1 MAALKA
7 KLKRRRVA
15 VLGTGSIGMRHLRIL
30 RALGGVEPIA
40 VPARASRRAALEKD
54 GYLTAASPVEAAAL
68 GARSCV
74 IATDTG
80 RHLSD
85 GLAALACGMDVLME
99 KPLTPGA
106 RDAARL
112 VAAAKKA
119 RRRVFVACV
128 LRFSPSLNRFRALL
142 PKVGRVH
149 SVSVECRSYL
159 PDWRPGHA
167 YRDSYS
173 ARAAEGGVLRDLIH
187 EIDYAG
193 WLYGWPRKVSGRAL
207 NLGRLGIMSEE
218 LAEAAWVTDGRCSVT
233 VGLDYLTRPT
243 RRRMTASGE
252 RGTLAW
258 DGVAGTVILTPAGK
272 APVRFTVK
280 DDRDG
285 WYRAQAKAFLAAA
298 SGGARGNLATG
309 EDGVRALRICDEVRR
324 S

>member
-1 MAALKA
+1 MS
-7 KLKRRRVA
+7 RRRVA

-30 RALGGVEPIA
+30 RALRGVEPVA
-40 VPARASRRAALEKD
+40 VPVRASRRAALEDD
-54 GYLTAASPVEAAAL
+54 GYLTAAGLAEAAGL
-68 GARSCV
+68 GARACV

-80 RHLSD
+80 RHLGD

-99 KPLTPGA
+99 KPLAPGA
-106 RDAARL
+106 REARRL

-119 RRRVFVACV
+119 RRRIFVGCV
-128 LRFSPSLNRFRALL
+128 LRFAPSLERFRALL
-142 PKVGRVH
+142 PRIGRVH
-149 SVSVECRSYL
+149 SVRIECRSYL
-159 PDWRPGHA
+159 PDWRPGRP
-167 YRDSYS
+167 YRASYS
-173 ARAAEGGVLRDLIH
+173 ARAADGGVLRDLIH

-193 WLYGWPRKVSGRAL
+193 WLYGWPREVSGRAL
-207 NLGRLGIMSEE
+207 NLGRLGIASEE

-252 RGTLAW
+252 RGTLDW
-258 DGVAGTVILTPAGK
+258 DGVAGTATLTPAGK
-272 APVRFTVK
+272 APVRLKFN

-285 WYRAQAKAFLAAA
+285 WYRAQARAFLAAA
-298 SGGARGNLATG
+298 RGGARGQLATG